1 MGATVPRS
9 VVLLTLSDEA
19 QGSDL
24 SIRGLKYA
32 TVDDNVVLI
41 DPISLRVID
50 IIRSFGP

>member
-1 MGATVPRS
+1 VGATVPRS
-9 VVLLTLSDEA
+9 VVLLTLSDEG